1 MTELDQMWSV
11 MLNEASQNAA
21 GSGRSDVAD
30 YLHLRSTNDAIRTV
44 GVSWLIDAAIEI
56 ASETQAS
63 RRLLTIEREEPYRFA
78 HDRMQAVGSALH
90 LRHGV
95 RCLTLETGWTRTP
108 TDGVMPGG
116 ALAIA
121 RLRHYG
127 MPRSN
132 ATMML
137 VLADPLPIWKIAE
150 SSESINS
157 EYLRT
162 HIEVVVQ

>member
-21 GSGRSDVAD
+21 GSGRSDVGD

-56 ASETQAS
+56 ASEMQAS
-63 RRLLTIEREEPYRFA
+63 RRPLTIEREEPYRFA
-78 HDRMQAVGSALH
+78 YDRMQAVGSALH

-137 VLADPLPIWKIAE
+137 MLADPLPIWKIAE